1 LNFSNLTSFWR
12 HCRGVGAF
20 QYRGLFEYSRLGHLK
35 KIPKNSKI
43 FKIKKKT
50 NLTMATFHFSQFKHE
65 YFWQYLSRLND
76 YRGQYAH
83 SMYEKMGN
91 MRCCA

>member
-1 LNFSNLTSFWR
+1 
-12 HCRGVGAF
+12 
-20 QYRGLFEYSRLGHLK
+20 
-35 KIPKNSKI
+35 
-43 FKIKKKT
+43 
-50 NLTMATFHFSQFKHE
+50 MATFHFSQFKHE